1 MNSIRE
7 ISGMMRKSKRKRIIK
22 KSLMSGAKTMD
33 RMRIVQGKV
42 VNDNLQ
48 GHQRGTYMTMHSN

>member
-7 ISGMMRKSKRKRIIK
+7 IFGICRNQRERRIIK
-22 KSLMSGAKTMD
+22 KSLMRGAKTMN
-33 RMRIVQGKV
+33 RMKIVQGKV

>member
-1 MNSIRE
+1 
-7 ISGMMRKSKRKRIIK
+7 MR
-22 KSLMSGAKTMD
+22 GAKTMD
-33 RMRIVQGKV
+33 RMKIVQVKL